1 MSSAEADPK
10 TSAADSSEF
19 VQLGRKLLESVE
31 VGLAIVDAETYT
43 PLLINRR
50 FEEWLGGQDLSAV
63 MAAVPGLEWAEL
75 GAKMSDGDTRQAE
88 IELKIKRRAAVIALR
103 VSAQA
108 FSSRRFLVVEA
119 GNVSK
124 LKELEYMMES
134 YAKMLEKNERDLR
147 REKDRAERLLLNI
160 MPRRIYEDIKAIGV
174 TTPQRYDECSIL
186 MLDFVGFTEMSVAHD
201 PAALIAELNDLF
213 TAFDRIVE
221 QFGCERI
228 KTIGDAYMA
237 VSGLPEPAP
246 DHAAN
251 IARAALRM
259 VRYLERRNLGQASQW
274 RCRIGINSGPVIGSI
289 VGAQKFLYD
298 IFGPGVNL
306 AARLEALSGPMEITL
321 CDTMAPLLQ
330 SEFLLEEKGE
340 VEVRGFGT
348 RRLFALLG
356 ESLHT
361 RP

>member
-1 MSSAEADPK
+1 MSSPDADHPG
-10 TSAADSSEF
+10 TAADAPEF
-19 VQLGRKLLESVE
+19 VQLGRTLLQSVE
-31 VGLAIVDAETYT
+31 IGLAIVDAETHA
-43 PLLINRR
+43 PLLINHRL
-50 FEEWLGGQDLSAV
+50 EEWLGEQDFSQV
-63 MAAVPGLEWAEL
+63 MATVPGLDWASL
-75 GAKMSDGDTRQAE
+75 GKTMGDGETRQAE
-88 IELKIKRRAAVIALR
+88 LELKFRRRAVVIALR
-103 VSAQA
+103 VSGQT
-108 FSSRRFLVVEA
+108 FDGRRFLVVEA
-119 GNVSK
+119 SNVSK

-134 YAKMLEKNERDLR
+134 YAKMLERNERDLR
-147 REKDRAERLLLNI
+147 REKERAERLLLNI
-160 MPRRIYEDIKAIGV
+160 MPRRVFEEIKAIGV
-174 TTPQRYDECSIL
+174 STPQRYDECSIL
-186 MLDFVGFTEMSVAHD
+186 MLDFVGFTEMSVAQD

-237 VSGLPEPAP
+237 VSGLPEPAT

-259 VRYLERRNLGQASQW
+259 VRYLERRNLGQSSQW

-321 CDTMAPLLQ
+321 CETMVPMLQ
-330 SEFLLEEKGE
+330 SEFLLQDRGE
-340 VEVRGFGT
+340 TEVRGFGNRQLYT
-348 RRLFALLG
+348 LRG
-356 ESLHT
+356 EATGS
-361 RP
+361 